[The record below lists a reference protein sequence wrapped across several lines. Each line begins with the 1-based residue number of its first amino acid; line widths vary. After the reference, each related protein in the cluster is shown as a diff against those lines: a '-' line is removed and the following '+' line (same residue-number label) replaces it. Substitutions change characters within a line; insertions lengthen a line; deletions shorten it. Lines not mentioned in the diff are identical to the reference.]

1 MQITDLHKIFIQH
14 PIISTDSRTIKKG
27 EIFWALKGDNFD
39 GNQYINAVLESG
51 ASYAIT
57 DNKKYKNTNQCIFVE
72 NSLKTLQDL
81 AAYHRKTLKIPI
93 IAITGTNGKTTTKE
107 LVTQVLQEKFKV
119 KSTVGNFNNHIGVP
133 LTLLSFNKTTEIGVV
148 EMGANHPKEIE
159 TLCKIA
165 IPDYGIITNIGK
177 AHLEG
182 FGTFEGLINTKA
194 ELYSAIESIKGK
206 IFINNDN
213 SLLKGL
219 IKKQETIT
227 YGTKANVF
235 CKAELISANPFVR
248 LKLTYSNHIE
258 IESKLIGQYNF
269 ENILA
274 AACVG
279 KHFGV
284 SANNIKKAIESY
296 IPKNS
301 RSQIIKKDSLNII
314 LDAYNANPTSMTL
327 AIENFINIKTENK
340 IFILGDMF
348 ELGGFA
354 EEEHKSIIQKL
365 IKYKQQY
372 KNLHILLVGSL
383 FHSLHTKLFKNEKI
397 KSFNTT
403 PELINY
409 ISEIKFKDSWFLI
422 KGSRGMILE
431 NVLNFINSQ

>member
-1 MQITDLHKIFIQH
+1 MQIAELHKIFIQY

-27 EIFWALKGDNFD
+27 EIFLALKGDNFD
-39 GNQYINAVLESG
+39 GNQYINVVLESG

-57 DNKKYKNTNQCIFVE
+57 DNKKYKDTDQCIFVE

-119 KSTVGNFNNHIGVP
+119 KSTIGNFNNHIGVP
-133 LTLLSFNKTTEIGVV
+133 LTLLSFDKTTEIGVV

-159 TLCKIA
+159 TLCNIA
-165 IPDYGIITNIGK
+165 LPDYGIITNIGK

-213 SLLKGL
+213 NLLKGL

-227 YGTKANVF
+227 YGTKGNVF

-248 LKLTYSNHIE
+248 LKLTYSNYIE

-274 AACVG
+274 ASCVG
-279 KHFGV
+279 KYFDI
-284 SANNIKKAIESY
+284 SSDKIKKAIETY
-296 IPKNS
+296 IPKNN
-301 RSQIIKKDSLNII
+301 RSQIIKKGKLNII
-314 LDAYNANPTSMTL
+314 LDAYNANPTSMAL
-327 AIENFINIKTENK
+327 AIDNFININK
-340 IFILGDMF
+340 KDKVLILGDMF
-348 ELGGFA
+348 ELGKFA
-354 EEEHKSIIQKL
+354 EDEHKNIIEKL
-365 IKYKQQY
+365 IKIKQKQ
-372 KNLHILLVGSL
+372 NSIRILLVGTLFNSVYTAQLKTKGIESYKTTQSL
-383 FHSLHTKLFKNEKI
+383 INSISKTKL
-397 KSFNTT
+397 
-403 PELINY
+403 
-409 ISEIKFKDSWFLI
+409 KDSWLLL
-422 KGSRGMILE
+422 KGSRGMKME
-431 NVLNFINSQ
+431 NVVEYL